1 LKGLDLV
8 FGVDGIE
15 VISVDVISVD
25 VVRVEVGG

>member
-1 LKGLDLV
+1 LKGPDLV